1 MTPAQAGN
9 CTFKARGFGPVTLA
23 RKTNPVPQQFKGVLL
38 DIDGTLVDSNDA
50 NARAWMEALQAHGL
64 EISYIKLRE
73 SVGMGGDNLL
83 PKLAHLE
90 ADSEQGKAVT
100 ETRGQILKSKYL
112 PDLKAF
118 PQVKE
123 LLTRLHADG
132 LKLVVA
138 TSAKTD
144 EAEALLALTGARD
157 LISEI
162 ATTEDAQKS
171 KPDPDILHAALE
183 KSGLSPKSVVML
195 GDTPYDVEA
204 AYKAGI
210 KSIGVRCGGWSAPD
224 LKGALAVYNDPADFL
239 ANYAESPLHK

>member
-1 MTPAQAGN
+1 MPTQ
-9 CTFKARGFGPVTLA
+9 L
-23 RKTNPVPQQFKGVLL
+23 KGILL

-50 NARAWMEALQAHGL
+50 NARAWMEALLAHGV
-64 EISYIKLRE
+64 EINYIKLRE
-73 SVGMGGDNLL
+73 GIGMGGDNFL
-83 PKLAHLE
+83 PKLVHLE
-90 ADSEQGKAVT
+90 ADSEKGRAIS
-100 ETRGQILKSKYL
+100 ETRSQIMKSKYF

-123 LLTRLHADG
+123 LLTRFHAGG

-144 EAEALLALTGARD
+144 EAEILLALTGARE

-162 ATTEDAQKS
+162 ATTEDAKNS

-183 KSGLSPKSVVML
+183 KSGLSAGEVVML
-195 GDTPYDVEA
+195 GDTPYDIEA
-204 AYKAGI
+204 AQKAGI

-224 LKGALAVYNDPADFL
+224 LKGALAVYTDPADFL
-239 ANYAESPLHK
+239 ENYGTSPLHT